1 MRSRSKHAV
10 DAVPPTSRGRT
21 NTGTNSG
28 TKNRPKNAEKTPR
41 HSTLS
46 PHNPS
51 ATLASGIAPNTRSKK
66 RTKNRTD
73 IGHNNASTLSEEA
86 LVRAIVSLRMLAHS
100 NAIDSERLI
109 ARNAADLCL
118 GLVHALRLGD
128 PKELATPTRWLREFN
143 KKHGFQRLYDD
154 HPDDTSDAQIHFL
167 EFVASA
173 YRRARLRL
181 QEDAF
186 RAAAL
191 EIWLAASNAR
201 YASFMPA
208 QPRGAT
214 EKNFYAAVRTTLTK
228 AHRTGVKDAIELGRA
243 VLRALGTADR
253 KVQKLFK
260 GRSVMDWNDAH
271 DDLLVKDVAT
281 VPHR

>member
-154 HPDDTSDAQIHFL
+154 DPDNTSDAQTHFL
-167 EFVASA
+167 EFVASR
-173 YRRARLRL
+173 YRRACLVH
-181 QEDAF
+181 QPDAF
-186 RAAAL
+186 RIAAL

-201 YASFMPA
+201 YASFMPG
-208 QPRGAT
+208 QPRGST
-214 EKNFYAAVRTTLTK
+214 ELDFT
-228 AHRTGVKDAIELGRA
+228 AHVHSAMTNARNNGVTDAIELGRA
-243 VLRALGTADR
+243 VLRGLGAIEA
-253 KVQKLFK
+253 KVRKLFK
-260 GRSVMDWNDAH
+260 GKRAMDWNDAFGS
-271 DDLLVKDVAT
+271 L
-281 VPHR
+281 